1 MNECVVVGR
10 LMQEPEIRKTT
21 GGNTVASILLEC
33 DKNFR
38 DEDGTIGTDVFHIS
52 VWRGA
57 AEQAARVLKPGH
69 MIAVRGR
76 LSGRMVQKED
86 RTYYFCEVIA
96 EHIDYLRG
104 LNQFV

>member
-10 LMQEPEIRKTT
+10 VMECPEIRKTAK
-21 GGNTVASILLEC
+21 GNTVATVLVES
-33 DKNFR
+33 DRNFR
-38 DEDGTIGTDVFHIS
+38 DEDGTIGTDIFNVT
-52 VWRGA
+52 VWRGE
-57 AEQAARVLKPGH
+57 AEQMRAVVKPGSLV
-69 MIAVRGR
+69 AVRGR

-104 LNQFV
+104 QNEA

>member
-10 LMQEPEIRKTT
+10 VMEVPEIRKTAK
-21 GGNTVASILLEC
+21 GNVVASMLVES
-33 DKNFR
+33 DRNFR
-38 DEDGTIGTDVFHIS
+38 DEDGTIGTDVFNITL
-52 VWRGA
+52 WRGE
-57 AEQAARVLKPGH
+57 AEHARSILKTGS

-96 EHIDYLRG
+96 EHVDYLRG
-104 LNQFV
+104 LNPA